1 MIFRAAWAW
10 HSRSPIL
17 FIATAEPNL
26 CPVDTPQSL
35 DLWEPWTSHTHTR
48 TISWKDWEKVAWEWC
63 WWVVPR
69 PQAPYSSGEHHA
81 SALSG
86 ITINYCHH

>member
-1 MIFRAAWAW
+1 MTFRAAWAW

-35 DLWEPWTSHTHTR
+35 DLWEPWTSHTHTHNILEGLGEGGLGVVLVGGAPSTGTLQLRR
-48 TISWKDWEKVAWEWC
+48 TSC
-63 WWVVPR
+63 FC
-69 PQAPYSSGEHHA
+69 SLGN
-81 SALSG
+81 
-86 ITINYCHH
+86 NY